1 MTGRAKTAYA
11 CFILTGALSLWFA
24 TGCEKTRVEADDSD
38 LVAAAELPVDTVR
51 TTHVDT
57 LSSGESLYTSL
68 VSVGLDASQVIR
80 ILDVLGKEVNLR
92 SCKPGDSY
100 TAEVDQDGFISNL
113 YYRKG
118 LTELYW
124 VSSDSSGY
132 VVTKDEIPLT
142 AVTRR
147 VEGAIETSLWEAFLA
162 LGEDPEIALKLADI
176 LGWEIDFV
184 TDPRRGDTFVMIFEE
199 LYCRGRRIGIGDVVG
214 VRYVNEGDEH
224 LAFGFADRDGRME
237 YFDFDGNSVRR
248 VFLKSPL
255 NYRRISSYFSNRRFH
270 PILKIYRPHHGID
283 YAAPTGTPIVSIGDG
298 RVAYAGWK
306 GGFGRYVEVRH
317 NNVYTSCYGHLS
329 RYGKGVSKGA
339 RVSQGQ
345 VIGYVGS
352 TGLSTG
358 PHLDFRVKKFGSYV
372 NPLRIDYPK
381 GEPVAEDR
389 KEEFFAVRDV
399 VLKGLKHREL
409 AALVPQ

>member
-1 MTGRAKTAYA
+1 MTDRAKAVHLSL
-11 CFILTGALSLWFA
+11 ILAVALSVLFPTGCQKTGA
-24 TGCEKTRVEADDSD
+24 EADEAGPVSD
-38 LVAAAELPVDTVR
+38 AGFHPDTAR
-51 TTHVDT
+51 ATYMDT
-57 LSSGESLYTSL
+57 LSLGESLYTSL
-68 VSVGLDASQVIR
+68 ISVGLNASHVIR
-80 ILDVLGKEVNLR
+80 VLDVLGEEVNLR

-100 TAEVDQDGFISNL
+100 TAEVDQDGSISSL
-113 YYRKG
+113 CYKKG
-118 LTELYW
+118 LTEIYR
-124 VSSDSSGY
+124 VHSDSMGY
-132 VVTKDEIPLT
+132 VVTKDEIPLI

-147 VEGAIETSLWEAFLA
+147 VEGTIETSLWEAFLA
-162 LGEDPEIALKLADI
+162 IDEDPEIALKLADI

-184 TDPRRGDTFVMIFEE
+184 TDPRRGDTFVIIFEE
-199 LYCRGRRIGIGDVVG
+199 MFCQDRRLGIGDVIG
-214 VRYVNEGDEH
+214 ARYVNEGEEY
-224 LAFGFADRDGRME
+224 LAFGFADEDGRME

-270 PILKIYRPHHGID
+270 PILRIYRPHHGID
-283 YAAPTGTPIVSIGDG
+283 YAAPTGTPVVSIGDG

-306 GGFGRYVEVRH
+306 GGFGRYVEIRH

-329 RYGKGVSKGA
+329 RYGRGVRKGA
-339 RVSQGQ
+339 RVVQGQ

-389 KEEFFAVRDV
+389 KEDFFAVRDI
-399 VLKGLKHREL
+399 VLKGLKYREL
-409 AALVPQ
+409 AALVPG